1 MVIKTITGMSITGM
15 AGIATYWATAQPY
28 LPYLVGG
35 LALFAYMVSNNECE
49 FKIKDFS
56 AVIGGAILVGWLSNG
71 FTLVFSEIVFNW
83 FVGLFPADV
92 VSNSESLKN
101 DDFAVSLS
109 RVISFILAGLSGK
122 MYTSF
127 FSNRG
132 KLLEKIIKKGMTK
145 KDDN

>member
-1 MVIKTITGMSITGM
+1 MVIKTITITGMGITGM

-49 FKIKDFS
+49 FKIKDFI

-71 FTLVFSEIVFNW
+71 LSVSELFFNW
-83 FVGLFPADV
+83 FVGMFPADV
-92 VSNSESLKN
+92 VDKSESLKG
-101 DDFAVSLS
+101 DDFVKSMS
-109 RVISFILAGLSGK
+109 RVISFVLAGLSGK

-145 KDDN
+145 KDDD